1 MKVALKNVTKSFQDA
16 ERQLTV
22 LDNVNFEFPAGKTI
36 AIVGPSGVGKSTMLN
51 ILGGL
56 ERPSVGSVTIG
67 DTALA
72 SLAEEQLAAFRG
84 KNIGFVFQF
93 HHLLGEFSALENVA
107 MPLLIAGES
116 ETSAQQKASEL
127 LDYIGLAGRKDHR
140 PAQLSGGEQQR
151 VSVARAIIARPP
163 LLLADEPTGN
173 LDLNTANS
181 IRSLLLEL
189 QKETEATL
197 IIVTHSQELA
207 SSLDLCLE
215 MQSGGGLVV
224 RA

>member
-1 MKVALKNVTKSFQDA
+1 M
-16 ERQLTV
+16 
-22 LDNVNFEFPAGKTI
+22 
-36 AIVGPSGVGKSTMLN
+36 GKSTMLN

-56 ERPSVGSVTIG
+56 EKPSSGSVTIG
-67 DTALA
+67 ATALA
-72 SLAEEQLAAFRG
+72 ALPEEQLATFRG

-116 ETSAQQKASEL
+116 EVSAMKKASEL
-127 LDYIGLAGRKDHR
+127 LDYIGLRDRKKHR
-140 PAQLSGGEQQR
+140 PGQLSGGEQQR

-173 LDLNTANS
+173 LDLATANS
-181 IRSLLLEL
+181 IRGLLLEL

-197 IIVTHSQELA
+197 IIVTHSKELA
-207 SSLDLCLE
+207 ASLDLCLE
-215 MQSGGGLVV
+215 MQPGGGLVQ
-224 RA
+224 R